1 MPPGLLYFS
10 IRIKINADE
19 LGTCECSLLWV
30 WFLEFLDF
38 PARSVEG
45 SKSKWKLIRWQV
57 HLIWSEHTS
66 IWSQLSGI
74 IYRLHIRRCV
84 FVARTPPLE
93 AIKSIVTW
101 LPALSSHR
109 VLVQDGTNCAEDAS
123 ASGILFLQLL
133 VSFPSIHS
141 IEFTLSDIIE
151 SAGKVGSSI
160 VDPSLLPTPQGLLD
174 GSKQLIAGYPFEFVS
189 NSINTICKY
198 LLKVKTW
205 PKVFVFN

>member
-1 MPPGLLYFS
+1 VFGRSTRCPDCIIGSYLVLLMPPGLLYFS

-84 FVARTPPLE
+84 FVARTPPSRGYK
-93 AIKSIVTW
+93 I
-101 LPALSSHR
+101 
-109 VLVQDGTNCAEDAS
+109 NCHL
-123 ASGILFLQLL
+123 ASGTQFSSSSRPGWHELRWRCFRFRC
-133 VSFPSIHS
+133 SSSSSCWFPFPRSTPS
-141 IEFTLSDIIE
+141 
-151 SAGKVGSSI
+151 
-160 VDPSLLPTPQGLLD
+160 SLLC
-174 GSKQLIAGYPFEFVS
+174 LI
-189 NSINTICKY
+189 
-198 LLKVKTW
+198 
-205 PKVFVFN
+205 

>member
-19 LGTCECSLLWV
+19 LGTCKCSLLWV

-123 ASGILFLQLL
+123 ASGISPPPAAGFFSLDPLHRVYSVWYNWIRGKSGLQHRGSQSSAHAPGSPRWQQTAHCRLSLWVRLQLHQYHL
-133 VSFPSIHS
+133 
-141 IEFTLSDIIE
+141 
-151 SAGKVGSSI
+151 
-160 VDPSLLPTPQGLLD
+160 
-174 GSKQLIAGYPFEFVS
+174 
-189 NSINTICKY
+189 
-198 LLKVKTW
+198 
-205 PKVFVFN
+205 